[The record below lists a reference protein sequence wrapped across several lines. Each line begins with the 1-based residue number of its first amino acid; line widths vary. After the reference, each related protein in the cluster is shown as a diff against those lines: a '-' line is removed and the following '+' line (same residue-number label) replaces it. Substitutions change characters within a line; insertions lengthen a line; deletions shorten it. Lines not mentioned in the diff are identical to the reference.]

1 MRVERVVP
9 GSPIPAALAA
19 SLVGAVLTR
28 DLAVAGER
36 WSKGRRLSAADL
48 RRLVAPGAVGER
60 EAGRALTLLVAEA
73 GDVHEDEAGRRLAAV
88 VGGEGVAAGEP
99 VQSRVD
105 LRATVDGVL
114 HVRTAAVARLDAI
127 DAVEVF
133 TALDG
138 RVVSA
143 GDLVASVKVAPHL
156 VSETVVARAEAVAR
170 RAAPVVRVAA
180 FRPSRVAV
188 LVKETVRGVA
198 RDRFEA
204 SIRSRVEGLGS
215 TLVAIDYV
223 ADDEAAVEAALAR
236 RLRTR
241 GPERVDLVMTAG
253 SGSTDP
259 GDPFFVA
266 IERLGGRM
274 IRHGVPAHPGS
285 MLWLARVGRVPVL
298 GLPSCGAYSKA
309 TAADLLLPRLL
320 SGEPASARTVARL
333 GHGGLLTRDQRFRFP
348 PYAREMDAPEG

>member
-1 MRVERVVP
+1 MRAERVQP
-9 GSPIPAALAA
+9 GSPISKKL
-19 SLVGAVLTR
+19 SGAILTR
-28 DLAVAGER
+28 DLVVAGQR
-36 WSKGRRLSAADL
+36 WSKGRILSASDLTALGVESGAPFTVLIPDAD
-48 RRLVAPGAVGER
+48 
-60 EAGRALTLLVAEA
+60 
-73 GDVHEDEAGRRLAAV
+73 DVHEDDAGRRLAAA
-88 VGGEGVAAGEP
+88 VAGSGLVRGEP

-105 LRATVDGVL
+105 LRASVDGVL
-114 HVRTAAVARLDAI
+114 HVRSSAVDRLNRIDAI
-127 DAVEVF
+127 EVF

-138 RVVSA
+138 RVVSK

-156 VSETVVARAEAVAR
+156 VAQSVVAQAEAVAKR
-170 RAAPVVRVAA
+170 FGPVIRIAA
-180 FRPSRVAV
+180 FRPARVAV
-188 LVKETVRGVA
+188 VVKETVRGVA

-204 SIRSRVEGLGS
+204 SVRARVEGLRS
-215 TLVAIDYV
+215 TLVGIDYV

-236 RLRTR
+236 RLRAR
-241 GPERVDLVMTAG
+241 GRQRADLLMTAG
-253 SGSTDP
+253 SASTDP

-274 IRHGVPAHPGS
+274 VRHGVPAHPGS

-348 PYAREMDAPEG
+348 PYAREMAAPEG